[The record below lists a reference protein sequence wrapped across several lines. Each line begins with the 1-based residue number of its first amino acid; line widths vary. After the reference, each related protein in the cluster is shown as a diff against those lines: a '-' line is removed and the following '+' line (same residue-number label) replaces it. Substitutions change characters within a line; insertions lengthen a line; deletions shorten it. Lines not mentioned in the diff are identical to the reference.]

1 MKGGAVRAI
10 VESSSEDVL
19 RRGML
24 IYVNGEFLWPINC
37 HLLIVAELEQRAQE
51 TETEAD
57 DKMIQVWVK
66 LYYRVHCIREFT
78 NDRCR
83 PSSEPLKSVP
93 D

>member
-24 IYVNGEFLWPINC
+24 IYVNGEFLGSLNC

-51 TETEAD
+51 KETEAAH
-57 DKMIQVWVK
+57 KMRQVWVK
-66 LYYRVHCIREFT
+66 MY
-78 NDRCR
+78 
-83 PSSEPLKSVP
+83 
-93 D
+93 